1 MKDMVSE
8 KLYGFKYKTLQ
19 MANRTLGKINDFKGK
34 SAGKIKGLVRKM
46 KGVHEFLK
54 CTCEIPSAMMNVRD
68 LLGKWAPLVDL
79 VQQMFPDLM
88 EKLKGIIKKFEK
100 PMRKTMKMVEKVRDV
115 VGTLTK
121 TAEQATDFDQI
132 KAKLVA
138 ILGGAC
144 AR

>member
-1 MKDMVSE
+1 
-8 KLYGFKYKTLQ
+8 
-19 MANRTLGKINDFKGK
+19 
-34 SAGKIKGLVRKM
+34 
-46 KGVHEFLK
+46 
-54 CTCEIPSAMMNVRD
+54 MNVRD